1 MTRGRD
7 EGVSARSQR
16 SAWERS
22 QDAPRSELETGMFVK
37 RLIDLPLAEIE
48 SLLVE
53 SRAEGYNFVDRLA
66 DDYADDSNRFD
77 KPGEA
82 LFGVYADGR
91 LIAVGG
97 LNRDPYLP
105 DANAGRVRHV
115 YVLAAYKTFRVID
128 CPQF

>member
-48 SLLVE
+48 PLLVG

-82 LFGVYADGR
+82 LFGVYGDGR
-91 LIAVGG
+91 PEPGPLSARRKRGPRASR
-97 LNRDPYLP
+97 LC
-105 DANAGRVRHV
+105 AGC
-115 YVLAAYKTFRVID
+115 L
-128 CPQF
+128 